1 VLRSAPKS
9 PVVNAMA
16 QLRDSFPE
24 PGDGGGGAVLE
35 AGVGDRDAVALAVER
50 LASRDCL
57 RFCFGRMQAVMP
69 RSARAAGDGLLS

>member
-1 VLRSAPKS
+1 VLRSVPKS

-16 QLRDSFPE
+16 QPRDSFPE

-50 LASRDCL
+50 LAGRDCL
-57 RFCFGRMQAVMP
+57 RLCFGGMQAVMP